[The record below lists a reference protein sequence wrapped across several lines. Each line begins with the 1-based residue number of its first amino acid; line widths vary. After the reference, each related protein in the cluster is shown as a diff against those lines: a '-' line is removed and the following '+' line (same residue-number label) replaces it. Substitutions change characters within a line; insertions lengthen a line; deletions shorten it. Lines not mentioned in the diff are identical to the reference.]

1 MSLRTRSLSLRT
13 AAWLRRSS
21 WCKEQQLFSAGTT
34 SFPQLS
40 LRDWGVFKNDLKIN
54 VKILKRLKYTATFA

>member
-1 MSLRTRSLSLRT
+1 MSLETRSLSFRT
-13 AAWLRRSS
+13 AAWLRRTS

-40 LRDWGVFKNDLKIN
+40 LRDWRVFKNDLKIN